1 VLHRLRAQP
10 RADRGQ
16 RRLALV
22 TVQAAGAHLDQLV
35 RIQRAADLRDDR
47 LGEPFL
53 AEVQDGVEGV
63 RARPERLQ
71 RASGQGLAPRWV
83 QFQPPGMSW
92 LGSRMLKISLATPS
106 GENCT

>member
-1 VLHRLRAQP
+1 MLHRLRVQP

-22 TVQAAGAHLDQLV
+22 TVQAAGAYLDELV
-35 RIQRAADLRDDR
+35 RVECAADLRDDR

-53 AEVQDGVEGV
+53 AEVQDGIERV
-63 RARPERLQ
+63 RTRLQ
-71 RASGQGLAPRWV
+71 RFALGGL

-106 GENCT
+106 RENCT